1 MGRFVN
7 PDNTTFKAALNTK
20 IYVDKTELIEFT
32 NSLIGTTE
40 NFICNSRPRRFGK
53 SYTANMLSAY
63 YSKGCDS
70 RELFCGL
77 AVEKSSAY
85 LEYLNKFDVIHF
97 DLQWFFSKEHIDETV
112 DLITNTIVDEL
123 KKIYEDVLS
132 VDVRTIPDA
141 LSQINAVT
149 GNRFVIIIDEW
160 DMLIRD
166 ASKNKSIQDK
176 YIDFLRRLFKG
187 IEPEKYIALAY
198 ITGILPIKKYNT
210 QSALNN
216 FNEYTMLDQ
225 GHLASYIGFT
235 ESEVKILCDEYHKD
249 FTEVKRW
256 YDGYQLGDYHVYN
269 PRAVV
274 SLMTR
279 GNFQSYWTQTGT
291 YESILPLINM
301 NFDGLRSDIID
312 MLSGDSVTV
321 IPYFFQNDMV
331 SFRDKDDVLTLLI
344 HLGYLGYDQ
353 KRKQAFIPNE
363 EIRFEFAMATKLNKW
378 SELRNFEKESQK
390 LLNAVLDGDEVAV
403 ADMLEKIHNQY
414 ISIIQYND
422 ENSLSSVLAIAFLS
436 SMDYYF
442 KPVRELPTGRGFAD
456 FVYIPKPEYKGD
468 YPALVVELKWNKSA
482 STALAQIKAKHYT
495 ESIKEYTGRLL
506 LVGIN
511 YDKKTKEHTCCIEET
526 DK

>member
-70 RELFCGL
+70 QELFCGL

-85 LEYLNKFDVIHF
+85 LKYLNKFDVIHF

-123 KKIYEDVLS
+123 KKIYEGVLS
-132 VDVRTIPDA
+132 ADVRTIPDA
-141 LSQINAVT
+141 LSQINAAT
-149 GNRFVIIIDEW
+149 GNQFVIIIDEW

-166 ASKNKSIQDK
+166 ASKNKAIQEK

-216 FNEYTMLDQ
+216 FNEYTMLDP

-249 FTEVKRW
+249 FMEVKRW
-256 YDGYQLGDYHVYN
+256 YDGYQLGEYHVYN

-301 NFDGLRSDIID
+301 NFDG
-312 MLSGDSVTV
+312 
-321 IPYFFQNDMV
+321 
-331 SFRDKDDVLTLLI
+331 
-344 HLGYLGYDQ
+344 
-353 KRKQAFIPNE
+353 
-363 EIRFEFAMATKLNKW
+363 
-378 SELRNFEKESQK
+378 
-390 LLNAVLDGDEVAV
+390 
-403 ADMLEKIHNQY
+403 
-414 ISIIQYND
+414 
-422 ENSLSSVLAIAFLS
+422 
-436 SMDYYF
+436 
-442 KPVRELPTGRGFAD
+442 
-456 FVYIPKPEYKGD
+456 
-468 YPALVVELKWNKSA
+468 
-482 STALAQIKAKHYT
+482 
-495 ESIKEYTGRLL
+495 
-506 LVGIN
+506 
-511 YDKKTKEHTCCIEET
+511 
-526 DK
+526 

>member
-70 RELFCGL
+70 QELFSSL
-77 AVEKSSAY
+77 AVAKNSAY
-85 LEYLNKFDVIHF
+85 REYLNKFDVIHF

-112 DLITNTIVDEL
+112 DLITKTIVDEL
-123 KKIYEDVLS
+123 KKIYEGVLS
-132 VDVRTIPDA
+132 ADIRTIPDA
-141 LSQINAVT
+141 LSQINAAT

-216 FNEYTMLDQ
+216 FNEYTMLDP
-225 GHLASYIGFT
+225 GSLAPYIGFT
-235 ESEVKILCDEYHKD
+235 ESEVKLLCDEYHKD
-249 FTEVKRW
+249 FSEVKRW
-256 YDGYQLGDYHVYN
+256 YDGYQLGEYHVYN

-301 NFDGLRSDIID
+301 DFDGLRSDIID

-353 KRKQAFIPNE
+353 TRKQAFIPNE

-378 SELRNFEKESQK
+378 SELRNFEKESHN
-390 LLNAVLDGDEVAV
+390 LLNAVLDGDEAAV

-422 ENSLSSVLAIAFLS
+422 ENALSYTIDLA
-436 SMDYYF
+436 YYAARDHYT
-442 KPVRELPTGRGFAD
+442 VIRELPTGKGFAD
-456 FVYIPKPEYKGD
+456 LAFIPKTDK
-468 YPALVVELKWNKSA
+468 PAILVELKWNQGVN
-482 STALAQIKAKHYT
+482 TAITQIKEKKYPSVL
-495 ESIKEYTGRLL
+495 EKYKGNLL
-506 LVGIN
+506 LVGIT
-511 YDKKTKEHTCCIEET
+511 YDKKTRKHICKIERL
-526 DK
+526 

>member
-1 MGRFVN
+1 
-7 PDNTTFKAALNTK
+7 
-20 IYVDKTELIEFT
+20 
-32 NSLIGTTE
+32 
-40 NFICNSRPRRFGK
+40 
-53 SYTANMLSAY
+53 
-63 YSKGCDS
+63 
-70 RELFCGL
+70 
-77 AVEKSSAY
+77 
-85 LEYLNKFDVIHF
+85 
-97 DLQWFFSKEHIDETV
+97 
-112 DLITNTIVDEL
+112 
-123 KKIYEDVLS
+123 
-132 VDVRTIPDA
+132 
-141 LSQINAVT
+141 
-149 GNRFVIIIDEW
+149 
-160 DMLIRD
+160 
-166 ASKNKSIQDK
+166 
-176 YIDFLRRLFKG
+176 
-187 IEPEKYIALAY
+187 
-198 ITGILPIKKYNT
+198 
-210 QSALNN
+210 
-216 FNEYTMLDQ
+216 MLDP

-256 YDGYQLGDYHVYN
+256 YDRYQLGEYHVYN

-274 SLMTR
+274 SLMMR

-301 NFDGLRSDIID
+301 NFDGLRSDTID

-378 SELRNFEKESQK
+378 SELNNFEKESQN
-390 LLNAVLDGDEVAV
+390 LLNAVLDGDEAAV

-422 ENSLSSVLAIAFLS
+422 ENSLSSVLTIAFLS

-456 FVYIPKPEYKGD
+456 FVYIPKPEYKAD

-482 STALAQIKAKHYT
+482 STALAQIRAKHYT